1 MALWELLRALRR
13 HLVIVG
19 VGLVVTFAALVL
31 IHGHSGVY
39 EARTGM
45 VLVPAGPSGKE
56 IYLNPY
62 YGRDYSLIAT
72 AGVLANV
79 VNEDIGSARTSTSVS
94 LSGKGVQDGYAVDL
108 PNSGGQF
115 AYDFDRPILDIQ
127 AVGPT
132 PEAVRSNLAKAVTA
146 VNTAL
151 ARLQEGEGV
160 LPAQRI
166 TTHTQPADPAVL
178 YGRGRP
184 SRALLAAMIIGMG
197 STLSVVLVV
206 DDRRGR
212 RIDSTR
218 DQQVL
223 VPA

>member
-1 MALWELLRALRR
+1 
-13 HLVIVG
+13 
-19 VGLVVTFAALVL
+19 
-31 IHGHSGVY
+31 
-39 EARTGM
+39 
-45 VLVPAGPSGKE
+45 
-56 IYLNPY
+56 
-62 YGRDYSLIAT
+62 
-72 AGVLANV
+72 
-79 VNEDIGSARTSTSVS
+79 
-94 LSGKGVQDGYAVDL
+94 
-108 PNSGGQF
+108 
-115 AYDFDRPILDIQ
+115 
-127 AVGPT
+127 
-132 PEAVRSNLAKAVTA
+132 VRSNLAKAVTA

-151 ARLQEGEGV
+151 ARLQEGAGV

-166 TTHTQPADPAVL
+166 TTHTEPADPVVL